1 MNLGSKDDDEPFKWG
16 LNEKKIYH
24 IIDETE
30 INRPSGPME
39 VMDDM
44 FLI

>member
-1 MNLGSKDDDEPFKWG
+1 MNLGSTHDEEAFKWG
-16 LNEKKIYH
+16 LNKKKRYH

-30 INRPSGPME
+30 INRLTGPME
-39 VMDDM
+39 VMDDV